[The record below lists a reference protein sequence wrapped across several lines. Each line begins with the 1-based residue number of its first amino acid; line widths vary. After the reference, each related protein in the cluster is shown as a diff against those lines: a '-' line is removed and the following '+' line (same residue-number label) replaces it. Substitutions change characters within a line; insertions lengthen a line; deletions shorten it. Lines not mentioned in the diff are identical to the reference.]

1 MNAQNRIQFTADAI
15 CGKAA
20 LAHKPRY
27 PLDFWRN
34 SGVELGVE
42 LSRRTVLVN
51 GAAALAVTGAEAR
64 PSALH
69 RRLIC
74 LDTHLDTPADLAR
87 PGWDV
92 TARHTHDSDMTQVDV
107 PRMGDGGLDGGFW
120 AIFTPQ
126 GPLDAAGMM
135 AARDAALL
143 RAAQIREMVAAH
155 PKIFELAFLAGDAAR
170 IAGKNKIIVYQSI
183 ENAYPLG
190 DDVSLLR
197 GFYKLGVRMVGPIHF
212 RNNQFGD
219 SATDKKQWNGLSPKG
234 RELAVLA
241 NDLGMVL
248 DASHASDDVFD
259 QMLEMSRAPIIL
271 SHSGCKS
278 VFDHTRNIDDARI
291 RKLAAAGGSI
301 QINSYNAY
309 LINVPP
315 NPERDK
321 ARRALFDRLDG
332 LDAMT
337 PAQAAAAVRE
347 VAAGMKILNAKYATP
362 RATIDDFMAHV
373 IRALDLVGP
382 DHVGIGCDWD
392 GGGGVT
398 GMEDVAAI
406 PKITDRLVKLGYTES
421 QLSNFWGGN
430 VLRVLAAAHAT
441 RKI

>member
-1 MNAQNRIQFTADAI
+1 MGI
-15 CGKAA
+15 
-20 LAHKPRY
+20 
-27 PLDFWRN
+27 
-34 SGVELGVE
+34 
-42 LSRRTVLVN
+42 SRRTVVVN
-51 GAAALAVTGAEAR
+51 GAAVLAAPAALAR

-92 TARHTHDSDMTQVDV
+92 TARHRHETDLTQVDV
-107 PRMGDGGLDGGFW
+107 PRMRDGGLDGGFW

-126 GPLDAAGMM
+126 GPLDVAGMT
-135 AARDAALL
+135 AARDAAFL
-143 RAAQIREMVAAH
+143 RAVQIREMVAAH
-155 PKIFELAFLAGDAAR
+155 PDIFELAFVADDAAR
-170 IAGKNKIIVYQSI
+170 IAGKGKIIVYQSI

-190 DDVSLLR
+190 EDVSLLR
-197 GFYKLGVRMVGPIHF
+197 GFYKLGVRMVGPVHF

-219 SATDKKQWNGLSPKG
+219 SATDKKQWNGLSPRG
-234 RELAVLA
+234 RELAALA

-259 QMLEMSRAPIIL
+259 QILEMSCAPIIL

-278 VFDHTRNIDDARI
+278 VFNHPRNIDDARI
-291 RKLAAAGGSI
+291 KKLAAAGGTI

-315 NPERDK
+315 NPERDRE
-321 ARRALFDRLDG
+321 RRALNDRLD
-332 LDAMT
+332 DMDKMT
-337 PAQAAAAVRE
+337 PAEATAAVRE
-347 VAAGMKILNAKYATP
+347 VAAGMKMLNAKYATP

-373 IRALDLVGP
+373 THALDLVGP
-382 DHVGIGCDWD
+382 AHVGVGCDWD

-406 PKITDRLVKLGYTES
+406 AQITDRLVRLGYTET
-421 QLSNFWGGN
+421 QLAAFWGGN
-430 VLRVLAAAHAT
+430 VLRILAAAHAA

>member
-1 MNAQNRIQFTADAI
+1 M
-15 CGKAA
+15 
-20 LAHKPRY
+20 
-27 PLDFWRN
+27 
-34 SGVELGVE
+34 E
-42 LSRRTVLVN
+42 LSRRTALVN
-51 GAAALAVTGAEAR
+51 GAAALAVLPAHAR

-87 PGWDV
+87 PGWDM
-92 TARHTHDSDMTQVDV
+92 TARHTHDTDMTQVDA
-107 PRMGDGGLDGGFW
+107 PRMADGGLDGGFW

-155 PKIFELAFLAGDAAR
+155 PRTFELAVVAEDAAR
-170 IAGKNKIIVYQSI
+170 IAASGKIIVYQSI

-190 DDVSLLR
+190 EDISLLR
-197 GFYKLGVRMVGPIHF
+197 SFYKLGVRMVGPVHF

-219 SATDKKQWNGLSPKG
+219 SATDKKLWNGLSPKG
-234 RELAVLA
+234 RELAALA
-241 NDLGMVL
+241 NDLGVVL

-259 QMLEMSRAPIIL
+259 QMRETSRAPIIM

-278 VFDHTRNIDDARI
+278 VFDHPRNIDDARI
-291 RKLAAAGGSI
+291 KKLAATGGSI

-309 LINVPP
+309 LIAVPA

-321 ARRALFDRLDG
+321 ARRALYDRLDNIAG
-332 LDAMT
+332 MT
-337 PAQAAAAVRE
+337 PAQASAAVRE
-347 VAAGMKILNAKYATP
+347 VAAGVKVLNAQYATP
-362 RATIDDFMAHV
+362 RASIDDFMKHV
-373 IRALDLVGP
+373 THALDLVGP

-406 PKITDRLVKLGYTES
+406 PKITDRLVKLGYTEA
-421 QLSNFWGGN
+421 QLSAFWGGN
-430 VLRVLAAAHAT
+430 VLRVLKAAHEA
-441 RKI
+441 RKT